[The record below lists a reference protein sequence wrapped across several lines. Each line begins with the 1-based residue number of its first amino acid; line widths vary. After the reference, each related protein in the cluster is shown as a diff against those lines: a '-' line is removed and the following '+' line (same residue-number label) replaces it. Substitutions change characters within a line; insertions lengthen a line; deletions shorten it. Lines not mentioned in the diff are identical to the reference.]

1 MIESRSQRS
10 HSRLAEVKHQLGLV
24 LRRRRGGMRLLQA
37 LRVARAPLEFV
48 ERRRAARELAARGR
62 AQLAVDP
69 RLGYR
74 IVDAGE
80 IEGLARV
87 LAWSRELREERTRLL
102 PAILAARSGK
112 HRIVF
117 DLLSDDEIARRP
129 ELVDF
134 ALSPALVAAATSY
147 LGTLPVLR
155 RIGLGLSLPDPAR
168 TAPLHSQLF
177 HLDGEDFAQLKLLV
191 NASDV
196 ERADGPFTWIDA
208 PATERVLRGAGLDVR
223 TRVAA
228 QQEGGPTT
236 TPRFG
241 DDEVA
246 RHIDPREWKRLEGA
260 RGSAVLVDTSRCLH
274 FGSRVAAG
282 RERLVFGVVF
292 QRYHLVN
299 ESPFNCIAD
308 SEQAQRS
315 VAHEVDLAAPP
326 HVAAPRD
333 RALRRMLLTQPRP
346 CAPGTFYPEPGSGAF

>member
-10 HSRLAEVKHQLGLV
+10 HSRFAEAKHQLGLV

-48 ERRRAARELAARGR
+48 ERRRAAHELLARHT
-62 AQLAVDP
+62 APLTVDP

-74 IVDAGE
+74 VVGPGE
-80 IEGLARV
+80 IDDLHRV
-87 LAWSRELREERTRLL
+87 IAWSRELRELRASLL
-102 PAILAARSGK
+102 PAILAARAGK

-117 DLLSDDEIARRP
+117 DLLSDDEIERRP

-134 ALSPALVAAATSY
+134 ALSHALVAAATEY
-147 LGTLPVLR
+147 LGTVPVLR
-155 RIGLGLSLPDPAR
+155 RIGLGLSLADPAHP
-168 TAPLHSQLF
+168 TPLHSQLF

-191 NASDV
+191 NVSDV
-196 ERADGPFTWIDA
+196 EGADGPFTWIDA
-208 PATERVLRGAGLDVR
+208 SATERVLRGAGVDVR

-228 QQEGGPTT
+228 QREGGATT

-246 RHIDPREWKRLEGA
+246 RYVAPSEWKRLEGP

-274 FGSRVAAG
+274 FGSRMAAG

-299 ESPFNCIAD
+299 ESPFNCIAR
-308 SEQAQRS
+308 SELTTQSDA
-315 VAHEVDLAAPP
+315 
-326 HVAAPRD
+326 
-333 RALRRMLLTQPRP
+333 ALRRMLLTQPRP
-346 CAPGTFYPEPGSGAF
+346 CARGTFYPEPGAGAF